1 MISDHGASRL
11 AVIKEHTL
19 DINVNSKGTHSGR
32 VCALTDDIS
41 EVSCATKSGD
51 YYVLANYDRFKG
63 GRAANVEVHGGATLE
78 ELTVPVIAL
87 TIAPESIEITIL
99 TPEITISFRKKAEI
113 RLYSNTRLNDVS
125 ILVSG
130 NFYKQ
135 NMMVQRTLSKCRT
148 SESKTI
154 HSRCVFRKH
163 SRKNGTF
170 LHCKEGRRKRKGI
183 ILTGGDQHG

>member
-1 MISDHGASRL
+1 M
-11 AVIKEHTL
+11 
-19 DINVNSKGTHSGR
+19 NSKGTHSGR

-113 RLYSNTRLNDVS
+113 RLYSNTRLMCPFWYPGIS
-125 ILVSG
+125 I
-130 NFYKQ
+130 KQ

-148 SESKTI
+148 SEKQNNTQPMCIQEAQS
-154 HSRCVFRKH
+154 
-163 SRKNGTF
+163 
-170 LHCKEGRRKRKGI
+170 
-183 ILTGGDQHG
+183 